1 VKLIV
6 GDDVDAE
13 ALAADLTRVSP
24 EGLVFKRGLA
34 LAMHDPSIAKAIDGA
49 RYAVGFPRRALDA
62 IGGEARLRAE
72 VERVLA
78 APELKVIRRFDRGLA
93 KSVDVKKYLRGLSV
107 GDARATAYL
116 EEARV
121 LGDLV
126 PLLADVSITGEGG
139 VKIAEIIEALFP
151 ETNSGKR
158 GVTADGVDAIPYH
171 AVRAEMGLAHEGGY
185 VTPLDLA
192 KVLELRPPKPP
203 KLPTPKASSPV
214 IVGEAPSILDAA
226 DA

>member
-1 VKLIV
+1 
-6 GDDVDAE
+6 
-13 ALAADLTRVSP
+13 
-24 EGLVFKRGLA
+24 
-34 LAMHDPSIAKAIDGA
+34 
-49 RYAVGFPRRALDA
+49 
-62 IGGEARLRAE
+62 
-72 VERVLA
+72 
-78 APELKVIRRFDRGLA
+78 
-93 KSVDVKKYLRGLSV
+93 
-107 GDARATAYL
+107 
-116 EEARV
+116 
-121 LGDLV
+121 
-126 PLLADVSITGEGG
+126 

-203 KLPTPKASSPV
+203 KPPKLPTPKASSPV
-214 IVGEAPSILDAA
+214 IVGEAPSILDNA